1 MQVGLDSCLHQP
13 TKSIIVGSLI
23 PSALLY
29 YKENAM
35 TFERYLLK
43 SKSERVNDTKV

>member
-1 MQVGLDSCLHQP
+1 MYTWAIDASRLGFMSTSTD
-13 TKSIIVGSLI
+13 KI
-23 PSALLY
+23 Y

-43 SKSERVNDTKV
+43 SKSELVNDTKV